1 MGTNLGTPDF
11 WVSLNA
17 EQSAT
22 ERALSLTSHA
32 FLTTELQ
39 YVPAIFFYPG
49 FFSPQLS
56 EQFILYI
63 VNICLSL
70 INYFLNNVKSCVL
83 FSYFLISVYF
93 PVIRPPV
100 AMGICF

>member
-1 MGTNLGTPDF
+1 MLHRVRIITASYNRLSLFQQCNEGMKDIRLYILFTLCNQIIVGTNLGTPDF

-39 YVPAIFFYPG
+39 
-49 FFSPQLS
+49 
-56 EQFILYI
+56 
-63 VNICLSL
+63 
-70 INYFLNNVKSCVL
+70 
-83 FSYFLISVYF
+83 
-93 PVIRPPV
+93 
-100 AMGICF
+100 